1 MFFQTSHDC
10 CSSRYPGECTVVDVT
25 DDSTFDGGGALAGL
39 YDVGTPAQWEL
50 SNTTSYPGGHSI
62 TNIIPTLPRAPGMT
76 SDLTIKITVTHHSTL
91 RCMGK
96 IDTSMPFDF
105 FTLTING
112 QQRNSYHTK
121 LDGWIQIVDRISPG
135 ENTIVFRV
143 ENSEDSY
150 GFNRTEEYFGGGHVY
165 LDDCEIFPS

>member
-1 MFFQTSHDC
+1 MGAFQYNVIPWRAFHNQYHSNIASH
-10 CSSRYPGECTVVDVT
+10 SR
-25 DDSTFDGGGALAGL
+25 
-39 YDVGTPAQWEL
+39 
-50 SNTTSYPGGHSI
+50 
-62 TNIIPTLPRAPGMT
+62 MT